1 MNILWLWHVSKAYP
15 LPQRKLRKCQMRSRA
30 RRMQQEKRRFLQR
43 LSQHSLKWQLPE
55 SSERDR
61 AFKTLRNDLV
71 QAICGVF
78 RISSQELGVKHDNV

>member
-15 LPQRKLRKCQMRSRA
+15 LPRRKLRKCHMRSRA
-30 RRMQQEKRRFLQR
+30 RRMQQEKRRSLQR

-61 AFKTLRNDLV
+61 AFEAMRNDLV
-71 QAICGVF
+71 KLFVAFFGF
-78 RISSQELGVKHDNV
+78 LRKR